1 MLTTATV
8 ASVKTER
15 ATVQSMRSRPSGSPI
30 SHAEPFLSRG
40 RSSRISTT
48 RNETRHDPPQYQF
61 AAVGRRI
68 HRRPRVARDRAHARP
83 GLCASA
89 RGYHGAGVAGA
100 AGSPARW
107 SARLEPG
114 AGTPRTMLALAKPG
128 TRNSPAYPPRSALG
142 ARRTATPTLANSATG
157 ERHMPRRREGLGLT
171 TCPPVR
177 GQQSL

>member
-8 ASVKTER
+8 ASMKTER

-48 RNETRHDPPQYQF
+48 RNETRHDPPEYQF
-61 AAVGRRI
+61 AAVGRRV
-68 HRRPRVARDRAHARP
+68 HRRPRVARYRAHARP

-142 ARRTATPTLANSATG
+142 ARRTATPALANSATG